1 MWLYLYPIS
10 DASKSM
16 MRLIS
21 REMLG
26 SERITYST
34 VMVTFVAVACVI
46 GLPRFA
52 ITMNEPVIRSE
63 ERHLPHGDI
72 RSAIRQRFL
81 RILYATSKSLRCKP
95 SVLDRQ
101 VWMLAPVVDAS
112 VRCRSGLA
120 GHSNCQVHSRAQLV
134 TRA

>member
-1 MWLYLYPIS
+1 
-10 DASKSM
+10 

-26 SERITYST
+26 SEWITLLIVAYST
-34 VMVTFVAVACVI
+34 VMVTFVVVACVI

-81 RILYATSKSLRCKP
+81 RILYLRTLLLRVCGAAVSGVISEYLCKP
-95 SVLDRQ
+95 SVLDCQ
-101 VWMLAPVVDAS
+101 VWMLAPVGQRQMSIGA
-112 VRCRSGLA
+112 CWAL
-120 GHSNCQVHSRAQLV
+120 QLPG
-134 TRA
+134 A